1 MWIIW
6 WKPPTIKLWPPIQA
20 PISHGSQTSQKRK
33 VEFLHLWG
41 FLKKPTLKIIVGN
54 VLISFK
60 HVKSIQ
66 NACRIIIYSTDTY
79 AEASWL
85 GVPKQ
90 NYSIT
95 GILCI
100 SDTWNHRFQMYIC
113 NVYIYICIY
122 LLERIEK
129 SPRNSWVS
137 HDPLPS
143 KQRNS
148 AVASE
153 PWHCPKPLRIC
164 CHVLFSLYR
173 R

>member
-54 VLISFK
+54 VLISLK

-113 NVYIYICIY
+113 NVYIYMYIPPGKDRKIATKLMGFSWPLTFKAKKLCCCFGAMALSKTTAN
-122 LLERIEK
+122 LL
-129 SPRNSWVS
+129 PRFVF
-137 HDPLPS
+137 
-143 KQRNS
+143 
-148 AVASE
+148 AV
-153 PWHCPKPLRIC
+153 P
-164 CHVLFSLYR
+164 
-173 R
+173 